1 MNDQDKIE
9 LESAVFKRLLN
20 HLDSHKDV
28 QNIDLMIL
36 ARFCRNCLSKWYSE
50 AAQEKGLDINLD
62 AAKEIIYGMPYS
74 EWKEK
79 HHPEATEEQLKL
91 YNAIQSNDD

>member
-62 AAKEIIYGMPYS
+62 AAKEIIYGMSYS

-79 HHPEATEEQLKL
+79 HQPEATEEQLKL
-91 YNAIQSNDD
+91 YNAIQSNDN